1 MCRKAAID
9 PKSRIHGSGFEKTEF
24 QKDLETKA
32 QEGKSDE

>member
-24 QKDLETKA
+24 QKELEEKK
-32 QEGKSDE
+32 E